1 LRLTKLAPLLAVL
14 TLAACQTPEV
24 APTIVASP
32 QSTGYARGIDM
43 PTDSSD
49 VLSELQ
55 GRRWLDFV
63 ARYYRDP
70 SSRWPPLTASEAR
83 RLAALGVKIVTVWE
97 WHSHDPAYFSY
108 ATGYNDALNAS
119 RQAKGVG
126 QPPGSAIYFAVD
138 FNARGSQLDSVD
150 QYFRGVNAGLAAA
163 GGGRPEYKI
172 GVYGSGAVCAAM
184 RGAGLAHY
192 AWLSGSTAWEGTAGY
207 NDWNIK
213 QAAQGGRFGNLSFNH
228 DANEA
233 WNDYGG
239 FQLGNYASAATPAAV
254 VVMAAA
260 VAPAAAATL
269 VNDAVTSIIP
279 PPAPATPPPPASPIA
294 SVAPVAPPAPAA
306 APVQAAAPPA
316 PISAAPAMAQMV
328 PAAPTAPAA
337 EVAALV
343 AAEPQVAV
351 AAVPRMV
358 VEPEEPRP
366 ARRSSKPSATS
377 AKPPRE
383 RNAARAAKGS
393 QASKPKVYAAA
404 SSRALAIPPRHAVG
418 SAPGGSHEP
427 AHKASVSSRSG
438 DHAAHP
444 QPGKAAAA
452 HRSDR
457 PARQHTEQR
466 QP

>member
-1 LRLTKLAPLLAVL
+1 LTKLAPLLAVL

-32 QSTGYARGIDM
+32 QSTGYVRGIDM

-108 ATGYNDALNAS
+108 ATGYNDALNAY

-138 FNARGSQLDSVD
+138 FNARGSQLDPVD

-163 GGGRPEYKI
+163 GGGRSEYKI

-192 AWLSGSTAWEGTAGY
+192 AWLSGSTAWEGSAGY

-213 QAAQGGRFGNLSFNH
+213 QAAQGARFGNLSFNH
-228 DANEA
+228 DANQA

-239 FQLGNYASAATPAAV
+239 FQLGNYASAASPAAA

-260 VAPAAAATL
+260 VALAAAATSSMTPL
-269 VNDAVTSIIP
+269 PRSYRRLLRD
-279 PPAPATPPPPASPIA
+279 TPPRLRRSPGRAGGASPCRG
-294 SVAPVAPPAPAA
+294 PRPAA
-306 APVQAAAPPA
+306 APA

-337 EVAALV
+337 KSLRWWPRSRKWRSPRSPASSWSPKSRDQPDGHRNRRRQAL
-343 AAEPQVAV
+343 
-351 AAVPRMV
+351 
-358 VEPEEPRP
+358 
-366 ARRSSKPSATS
+366 
-377 AKPPRE
+377 PPRE

-393 QASKPKVYAAA
+393 QASKPKVYAAT

-418 SAPGGSHEP
+418 SAPVGSHEP

-452 HRSDR
+452 HGSDR
-457 PARQHTEQR
+457 PARQHTDQR